1 MGNKLASV
9 VVVLILLVV
18 VWKGWSSVRGKGGA
32 EGEAIDE
39 SVTTTTRPIDNE
51 VLFGWDYK
59 DDYPSHNFVCT
70 TCCCDRSRRDF
81 VYVSY
86 GKIEFDIK
94 AIMNRTNILTITVGN
109 LNENCRRDNVFI
121 DGKLIGTL
129 DKDTNGALKNDFQ
142 FEFTPL
148 WKDQVKVRIEHLA
161 NETLCWW
168 GNDVY
173 RARVDLE

>member
-1 MGNKLASV
+1 
-9 VVVLILLVV
+9 
-18 VWKGWSSVRGKGGA
+18 
-32 EGEAIDE
+32 
-39 SVTTTTRPIDNE
+39 
-51 VLFGWDYK
+51 
-59 DDYPSHNFVCT
+59 
-70 TCCCDRSRRDF
+70 
-81 VYVSY
+81 VSY